1 MRRLRRITEQEAIAE
16 FLKSEFHH
24 NEFHHY
30 RGRFDRLVLQADVTN
45 AAENALRR
53 ALLYRRRRHMWR
65 ELPVNTEWWEIQIE
79 PSDLK
84 LIRVFPRAQWR
95 RIAKGS
101 LLLLDVT
108 ERIRT
113 ERSIRRA
120 QKCLTKVHAIS
131 ESLRRGDGLGCTIL
145 IGVDESNA
153 LTILEGNH
161 RLTAALMEYDNVPP
175 SQLRVFCGFS
185 PQMHECCWY
194 QTNLSTLWRYAKN
207 RFRSLFDDEANIQ
220 SLMNDNPSA
229 LGSANAVPEQPPV
242 RDQREPKLSA

>member
-16 FLKSEFHH
+16 FLKSEFYHD
-24 NEFHHY
+24 EFHPF
-30 RGRFDRLVLQADVTN
+30 RGRFERLVLQADVTN

-53 ALLYRRRRHMWR
+53 ALLYCRRRHMWR

-79 PSDLK
+79 PADLK

-108 ERIRT
+108 GRIRT

-120 QKCLTKVHAIS
+120 RKCVTKVHAIS
-131 ESLRRGDGLGCTIL
+131 ESLRRGDGLGCALL
-145 IGVDESNA
+145 IGVDESSA

-161 RLTAALMEYDNVPP
+161 RLTAALMEYDNLPP
-175 SQLRVFCGFS
+175 KQLRVFCGFS

-194 QTNLSTLWRYAKN
+194 QTDLSTLWRYAKN
-207 RFRSLFDDEANIQ
+207 RFRSLFDDEATIQ
-220 SLMNDNPSA
+220 RLMNDNPNA
-229 LGSANAVPEQPPV
+229 LGSTNAAPE
-242 RDQREPKLSA
+242 